1 MAKAA
6 GKNLAAIGPR
16 SRKRFINRELSWL
29 AFNERVLEEAMNE
42 RHPVLE
48 RLRFLSI
55 SGTNLDEFFMVRV
68 AGLRA
73 QLRAG
78 VTSLSQDGRRPS
90 RQFRQVNNRA
100 MELMVRQQEIW
111 QLLRKELAENGIAV
125 LHPSDLDEKAQAW
138 LDDHFTHEIFP
149 VLTPLAAD
157 PAHPFPFIPNGGTS
171 LALSLRRADGVSMSA
186 LLPLPNQMPRFIRL
200 PGRPKKPTFV
210 TVEDVICRHL
220 DSLFPGYEVE
230 EAEHFRILRDSDVE
244 IEEKAED
251 LLLEFESLV
260 KRRKR
265 GSAISLRVSSF
276 MSKEMRD
283 SIIKELHIQEENVF
297 QASGL
302 VGIGDLSEL
311 IVAERPDLL
320 FEPFTPRFPD
330 RIRDFDGDHF
340 AAIRANDLLV
350 HHPYESFDVV
360 VQFIRQAA
368 RDPDVVAIKQ
378 TLYRTSDDS
387 PIVGDLV
394 EAAESGKNVTALIE
408 LKARF
413 DEEANIRQAR
423 KMEAAGVHVVYG
435 VIHLK
440 THGKMSLVVRREEG
454 SLRSYAH
461 FGTGNYHPD
470 NARVYTDL
478 SYFTCD
484 PELCR
489 DAARVFNFTTGYGH
503 PDQLNKLVVAPFR
516 LRDTLIRLIDDEIE
530 HAEAGRPATIWA
542 KLNAIVDGK
551 IIDALYRASGAGVQ
565 IRLVVRGIC
574 CLRPGIPGLSENI
587 EVKSVVGRFLEH
599 SRIVCFGG
607 GRPLPSPAAKV
618 YLSSADWMPRNL
630 DRRIELLVPI
640 ENPTVHRQV
649 LDEIMVATLRDN
661 VQSWYL
667 QPDRTYVRGEAGDDP
682 FEAHRYFMSS
692 PSLSGRGSN
701 PKEPARD
708 RSVPDRS
715 APDQPRITPKT
726 RI

>member
-6 GKNLAAIGPR
+6 EKDLAAIGWR

-29 AFNERVLEEAMNE
+29 AFNERVLEEAMNQS
-42 RHPVLE
+42 HPVLE

-73 QLRAG
+73 QVRAG

-100 MELMVRQQEIW
+100 MELMVRQQETW
-111 QLLRKELAENGIAV
+111 QLLKAELADHGISV
-125 LHPSDLDEKAQAW
+125 LHPSDLDENAKLW

-186 LLPLPNQMPRFIRL
+186 LLPLPSQMPRFIRL
-200 PGRPKKPTFV
+200 PGKPKKPTFV
-210 TVEDVICRHL
+210 TVEDVICRYLHT
-220 DSLFPGYEVE
+220 LFPGFEVE

-260 KRRKR
+260 KRRRR

-283 SIIKELHIQEENVF
+283 SIIKELDIEEGNVF

-311 IVAERPDLL
+311 IVPERPDLL
-320 FEPFTPRFPD
+320 FKPFTPRFPE

-340 AAIRANDLLV
+340 AAIRAKDLLV

-360 VQFIRQAA
+360 VEFIRQAA

-387 PIVGDLV
+387 PIVRDLI
-394 EAAESGKNVTALIE
+394 EAAEAGKNVTALVE

-413 DEEANIRQAR
+413 DEEANIRLAR

-435 VIHLK
+435 VINLK
-440 THGKMSLVVRREEG
+440 MHAKMSLVVRREG
-454 SLRSYAH
+454 GTLRSYAH

-484 PELCR
+484 EELCR
-489 DAARVFNFTTGYGH
+489 DAARVFNFTTGYGQ
-503 PDQLNKLVVAPFR
+503 PEGLDKLVVAPFH
-516 LRDTLIRLIDDEIE
+516 LRDTLIQLIDNEIE

-542 KLNAIVDGK
+542 KLNALVDSK
-551 IIDALYRASGAGVQ
+551 IIDSLYKASGAGVQ
-565 IRLVVRGIC
+565 IKLVVRGIC
-574 CLRPGIPGLSENI
+574 CLRPGLPGLSENI
-587 EVKSVVGRFLEH
+587 TVKSVVGRFLEH
-599 SRIVCFGG
+599 SRIVCFGAG
-607 GRPLPSPAAKV
+607 HPLPSPEAKV
-618 YLSSADWMPRNL
+618 FLSSADWMPRNL
-630 DRRIELLVPI
+630 DRRIEHLVPI
-640 ENPTVHRQV
+640 ENPTVHRQI
-649 LDEIMVATLRDN
+649 LDEIMVVNLRDN
-661 VQSWYL
+661 LQSWYL
-667 QPDRTYVRGEAGDDP
+667 QPDRTYLREQAEGEP
-682 FEAHRYFMSS
+682 FGAHQYFMAS
-692 PSLSGRGSN
+692 PSLSGRGSG
-701 PKEPARD
+701 EATR
-708 RSVPDRS
+708 
-715 APDQPRITPKT
+715 PRL
-726 RI
+726 

>member
-6 GKNLAAIGPR
+6 EKDLTSIGPR

-42 RHPVLE
+42 RHPLLE

-55 SGTNLDEFFMVRV
+55 SGTNLDEFFIVRV

-73 QLRAG
+73 QVRAG
-78 VTSLSQDGRRPS
+78 VTSLSQDGRTPT
-90 RQFRQVNNRA
+90 RQFGQVNSRA
-100 MELMVRQQEIW
+100 IKLMVRQQDTW
-111 QLLRKELAENGIAV
+111 QVLQQELADHGIGV
-125 LHPSDLDEKAQAW
+125 VHPADLDEKAQLW

-157 PAHPFPFIPNGGTS
+157 PAHPFPFIPNGGMS
-171 LALSLRRADGVSMSA
+171 LALSLRRAEDGFSMSA

-200 PGRPKKPTFV
+200 PGRPKKATFV
-210 TVEDVICRHL
+210 KVEDVISRYL
-220 DSLFPGYEVE
+220 DALFPGFDVE
-230 EAEHFRILRDSDVE
+230 EVEHFRVLRDSDVE

-283 SIIKELHIQEENVF
+283 SIIEELDVQEENVF
-297 QASGL
+297 QASSL

-311 IVAERPDLL
+311 IVPERRDLL
-320 FEPFTPRFPD
+320 FEPFVPRFPE

-340 AAIRANDLLV
+340 AAIRAQDLLV

-360 VQFIRQAA
+360 VQFVRQAA

-387 PIVGDLV
+387 PIVGDLI
-394 EAAESGKNVTALIE
+394 EAAESGKNVTALVE

-413 DEEANIRQAR
+413 DEEANIRLAR
-423 KMEAAGVHVVYG
+423 KMEAAGVHIVYG
-435 VIHLK
+435 VIDLK
-440 THGKMSLVVRREEG
+440 THAKMTLVVRREAG
-454 SLRSYAH
+454 GLRSYAH

-470 NARVYTDL
+470 NALVYTDL

-489 DAARVFNFTTGYGH
+489 DASRVFNFTTGYGR
-503 PDQLNKLVVAPFR
+503 PGNLDKLVVAPFL
-516 LRDTLIRLIDDEIE
+516 LRDTLIRRIDEEIE

-542 KLNAIVDGK
+542 KLNALVDGK
-551 IIDALYRASGAGVQ
+551 VIDALYRASGSGVQ

-587 EVKSVVGRFLEH
+587 TVKSVIGRFLEH
-599 SRIVCFGG
+599 SRIVCFGAG
-607 GRPLPSPAAKV
+607 HPLPSSSAKV
-618 YLSSADWMPRNL
+618 FISSADWMPRNL
-630 DRRIELLVPI
+630 DRRIEHLVPM
-640 ENPTVHRQV
+640 ENPIVHRQI
-649 LDEIMVATLRDN
+649 LEEIMGANLRDN
-661 VQSWYL
+661 LQCWYL
-667 QPDRTYVRGEAGDDP
+667 QPDRTYLRGEAASHP

-692 PSLSGRGSN
+692 PSLSGRGS
-701 PKEPARD
+701 ELED
-708 RSVPDRS
+708 RP
-715 APDQPRITPKT
+715 PT
-726 RI
+726 

>member
-1 MAKAA
+1 MAKATE
-6 GKNLAAIGPR
+6 KDLTSIGPK

-29 AFNERVLEEAMNE
+29 AFNERVLDEAMNE
-42 RHPVLE
+42 RHPPLE

-73 QLRAG
+73 QVRAG
-78 VTSLSQDGRRPS
+78 VRSVTQDGRTPM
-90 RQFRQVNNRA
+90 RQFVQVNSRA
-100 MELMVRQQEIW
+100 IELMIRQQDTW
-111 QLLRKELAENGIAV
+111 HKLRGELAEHGIAV
-125 LHPSDLDEKAQAW
+125 VHPSDLAAKARLW
-138 LDDHFTHEIFP
+138 LDDHFTNEIFP

-157 PAHPFPFIPNGGTS
+157 PAHPFPFIPNGGMS
-171 LALSLRRADGVSMSA
+171 LALSLRRADNGASMSA
-186 LLPLPNQMPRFIRL
+186 LLPLPTQMRRFIRL
-200 PGRPKKPTFV
+200 PGRAKKPTFV
-210 TVEDVICRHL
+210 KVEDVICRHL
-220 DSLFPGYEVE
+220 DSLFPGFLVE
-230 EAEHFRILRDSDVE
+230 EVEHFRVLRDSDVE

-265 GSAISLRVSSF
+265 GSAISLRVSSY

-283 SIIKELHIQEENVF
+283 SISQELKVQEENVF
-297 QASGL
+297 QASSL
-302 VGIGDLSEL
+302 VGIGDLSQL
-311 IVAERPDLL
+311 IVPERPDLL
-320 FEPFTPRFPD
+320 FEPFVPRFPE

-360 VQFIRQAA
+360 VKFVRQAA

-387 PIVGDLV
+387 PIVRDLI
-394 EAAESGKNVTALIE
+394 EAAESGKNVTALVE

-435 VIHLK
+435 VIDLK
-440 THGKMSLVVRREEG
+440 THAKIALVVRREG
-454 SLRSYAH
+454 RTLRSYAH

-484 PELCR
+484 TELCR
-489 DAARVFNFTTGYGH
+489 DAARVFNFTTGYGR
-503 PDQLNKLVVAPFR
+503 PGNLDKLVVAPFH
-516 LRDTLIRLIDDEIE
+516 LRDTLIRLIEDEIR

-542 KLNAIVDGK
+542 KLNALVDGK
-551 IIDALYRASGAGVQ
+551 VIDALYKASGSGVQ
-565 IRLVVRGIC
+565 IDLVVRGIC
-574 CLRPGIPGLSENI
+574 CLRPGVPGLSENI
-587 EVKSVVGRFLEH
+587 TVKSVVGRFLEH
-599 SRIVCFGG
+599 SRIVCFGAG
-607 GRPLPSPAAKV
+607 HPLPSSSAKV

-630 DRRIELLVPI
+630 DRRIETLVPI

-649 LDEIMVATLRDN
+649 LDEIMVANLRDN
-661 VQSWYL
+661 LQSWYL
-667 QPDRTYVRGEAGDDP
+667 QPDRSYVRGEAGQYP
-682 FEAHRYFMSS
+682 FEVHRYFMSS
-692 PSLSGRGSN
+692 PSLSGRGSEL
-701 PKEPARD
+701 KERPPT
-708 RSVPDRS
+708 S
-715 APDQPRITPKT
+715 TPE
-726 RI
+726 RQL

>member
-1 MAKAA
+1 MARAA
-6 GKNLAAIGPR
+6 EKDLTSIGPR

-42 RHPVLE
+42 NHPVLE

-73 QLRAG
+73 QVRAG
-78 VTSLSQDGRRPS
+78 VRSLSQDGRTPV
-90 RQFRQVNNRA
+90 RQFGQVISRA
-100 MELMVRQQEIW
+100 TKLMVRQQETW
-111 QLLRKELAENGIAV
+111 QVLKEELASHGIAV
-125 LHPSDLDEKAQAW
+125 LHPSDLDQKAQLW

-171 LALSLRRADGVSMSA
+171 LALSLRRTDDGVTMSA

-200 PGRPKKPTFV
+200 PGRAKKPDFV
-210 TVEDVICRHL
+210 KVEDVICRYL
-220 DSLFPGYEVE
+220 DALFPGFEVE

-260 KRRKR
+260 KRRRR

-283 SIIKELHIQEENVF
+283 SIIDELHIEEGNVF
-297 QASGL
+297 QASSL

-311 IVAERPDLL
+311 IVSERPDLL
-320 FEPFTPRFPD
+320 FEPFVPRRPE

-340 AAIRANDLLV
+340 AAIRAKDLLV

-360 VQFIRQAA
+360 VQFVRQAA

-387 PIVGDLV
+387 PIVRDLI
-394 EAAESGKNVTALIE
+394 EAAESGKNVTALVE

-423 KMEAAGVHVVYG
+423 MMEAAGVHVVYG
-435 VIHLK
+435 VLNLK
-440 THGKMSLVVRREEG
+440 AHAKMTLVVRREGG

-470 NARVYTDL
+470 NALVYTDL

-484 PELCR
+484 EELCR
-489 DAARVFNFTTGYGH
+489 DAARLFNYTTGYGH
-503 PDQLNKLVVAPFR
+503 PGDLDKLVVAPFL
-516 LRDTLIRLIDDEIE
+516 LRDTVIRLIEEEME

-542 KLNAIVDGK
+542 KLNALVDGK
-551 IIDALYRASGAGVQ
+551 VIDALYRASGAGVE

-574 CLRPGIPGLSENI
+574 CLRPGVPELSENI
-587 EVKSVVGRFLEH
+587 TVQSVVGRFLEH
-599 SRIVCFGG
+599 SRIVCFGAG
-607 GRPLPSPAAKV
+607 HSLPSPEARV

-630 DRRIELLVPI
+630 DRRIEHLVPI
-640 ENPTVHRQV
+640 ENPTVHRQI
-649 LDEIMVATLRDN
+649 LEEIMGATLRDN
-661 VQSWYL
+661 LQCWVL
-667 QPDRTYVRGEAGDDP
+667 QPDRTYVRAEAGSDP
-682 FEAHRYFMSS
+682 FGAHRYFMSS
-692 PSLSGRGSN
+692 ESLSGGGTAL
-701 PKEPARD
+701 E
-708 RSVPDRS
+708 
-715 APDQPRITPKT
+715 DQPSPLLSPKT
-726 RI
+726 PT